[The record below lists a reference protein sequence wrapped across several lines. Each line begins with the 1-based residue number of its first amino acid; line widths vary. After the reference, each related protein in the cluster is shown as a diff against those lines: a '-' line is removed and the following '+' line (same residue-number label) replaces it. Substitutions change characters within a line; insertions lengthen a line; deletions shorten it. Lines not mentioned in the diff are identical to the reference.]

1 MKQLGILDYIG
12 FGLAALLLLCLLHM
26 PYGYYIFVRFVTAV
40 IMVIFGV
47 YFLNDK
53 CIPLAITAFVI
64 AVLFQPFI
72 KLSLGR
78 TLWNI
83 IDVILAIVLI
93 LAPFIISKNKT

>member
-47 YFLNDK
+47 NFLNAK

-64 AVLFQPFI
+64 AVLFQPFF
-72 KLSLGR
+72 KFGLGR
-78 TLWNI
+78 VMWNVV
-83 IDVILAIVLI
+83 DVILAIALI
-93 LAPFIISKNKT
+93 ILPFLRKK

>member
-12 FGLAALLLLCLLHM
+12 FGLAALLLLCLLPM

-47 YFLNDK
+47 NFLNDK
-53 CIPLAITAFVI
+53 CIPLAIVSFVI
-64 AVLFQPFI
+64 ALMFQPFF

-83 IDVILAIVLI
+83 IDVILAACLI
-93 LAPFIISKNKT
+93 ALPFLRKK

>member
-1 MKQLGILDYIG
+1 
-12 FGLAALLLLCLLHM
+12 M

-47 YFLNDK
+47 NFLNDK
-53 CIPLAITAFVI
+53 RIPLAIVAFVI
-64 AVLFQPFI
+64 ALMFQPFI

-83 IDVILAIVLI
+83 IDVILAAGLI
-93 LAPFIISKNKT
+93 ALPFLRKK